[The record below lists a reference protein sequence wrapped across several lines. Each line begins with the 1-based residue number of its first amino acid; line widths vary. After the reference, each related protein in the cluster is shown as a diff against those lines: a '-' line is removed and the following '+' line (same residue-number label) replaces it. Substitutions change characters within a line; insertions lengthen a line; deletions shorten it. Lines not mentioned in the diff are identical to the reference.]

1 MSEEKR
7 EVTELRMTR
16 GLWLKLRFDFID
28 EVLKQKRIYNA
39 EEREE
44 AVEMLE
50 ELRLSVEED

>member
-28 EVLKQKRIYNA
+28 EVLKQKRVYNA
-39 EEREE
+39 EERKE

-50 ELRLSVEED
+50 ELRLFKEED